1 VYFSVILWENEMKN
15 IIVVEDKKISKQYE
29 KRFVVVDKET

>member
-1 VYFSVILWENEMKN
+1 MKN

-29 KRFVVVDKET
+29 KRFVVVDKVQFTRDYTG